1 MKLGRKHIKILG
13 ALAALW
19 LGVFAV
25 SDTSANSL
33 NGASA
38 DKIVKFNYFSNRS
51 SWMSPAMSPG
61 GSIDAIRLGAMSLPG
76 VVTGWADYVTW
87 GTENE
92 RWSGV
97 AEHVIAY
104 NNVMDANVKLL
115 RRILQEQPDLL
126 LKNSRSEG
134 ITNDNSTNTVGTKI
148 ENKPFAMIK
157 VNKTQDKPKPEDPAK
172 DIDEVAIQPPRDDP
186 PCASGC

>member
-1 MKLGRKHIKILG
+1 MKMVRKHIKILG

-33 NGASA
+33 NGASS
-38 DKIVKFNYFSNRS
+38 DKVVKFNYFSNRS

-87 GTENE
+87 GTQND

-97 AEHVIAY
+97 AEHIIAY

-115 RRILQEQPDLL
+115 RRILQEHPDLL
-126 LKNSRSEG
+126 LKNTQVEIKESSG
-134 ITNDNSTNTVGTKI
+134 TNKI
-148 ENKPFAMIK
+148 EGKPFAMIK
-157 VNKTQDKPKPEDPAK
+157 VNKKEEPKKPDNKVEN
-172 DIDEVAIQPPRDDP
+172 IGLQPPKNDP
-186 PCASGC
+186 PKVGSES